1 MAISGP
7 PCLARS
13 AKSAECA
20 GMSDLVLHNY
30 YRSSTSYRVRIALE
44 MKGLTYQYV
53 PHHLRHGE
61 HLEPAYLAVN
71 PQGLVPALIL
81 GDGTLLTQSLAII
94 EFLDE
99 TRAEPPLLPQDALGR
114 ARVRMLA
121 QMIACDIHP
130 VNNLRV
136 LTSLRTL
143 FGAGDADVANWFRH
157 WVNEGFQP
165 LEKIL
170 ASSSE
175 TGTFCH
181 GDTPGLADICLVAQV
196 ASNARFGVDLTPY
209 PTITRVHAACMA
221 VPAFQKA
228 APENQ
233 IDAE

>member
-1 MAISGP
+1 
-7 PCLARS
+7 
-13 AKSAECA
+13 
-20 GMSDLVLHNY
+20 MSDIVLHNY

-44 MKGLTYQYV
+44 MKGLGYDYV

-71 PQGLVPALIL
+71 PQGLVPALIWS
-81 GDGTLLTQSLAII
+81 DGTLLTQSLAII

-99 TRAEPPLLPQDALGR
+99 TRPDPPLLPKDANGR

-143 FGAGDADVANWFRH
+143 FGAGDQDITICFRH

-165 LEKIL
+165 LEKVL
-170 ASSSE
+170 ASSAE
-175 TGTFCH
+175 TSKFCH

-196 ASNARFGVDLTPY
+196 TNNARFGVDMTPY
-209 PTITRVHAACMA
+209 PVIERIHAACMA
-221 VPAFQKA
+221 LPAFRKA

>member
-1 MAISGP
+1 
-7 PCLARS
+7 
-13 AKSAECA
+13 
-20 GMSDLVLHNY
+20 MSELVLHNY

-44 MKGLTYQYV
+44 MKGLSYDYV

-99 TRAEPPLLPQDALGR
+99 TSPEPPLLPKDPAGR

-143 FGAGDADVANWFRH
+143 FGAGDEDITNWFRH

-165 LEKIL
+165 LEKIM
-170 ASSSE
+170 ASAAE

-181 GDTPGLADICLVAQV
+181 GDAAGLADICLAAQI

-209 PTITRVHAACMA
+209 PTIARINAACIA
-221 VPAFQKA
+221 LPAFQKA
-228 APENQ
+228 APQNQ

>member
-1 MAISGP
+1 
-7 PCLARS
+7 
-13 AKSAECA
+13 
-20 GMSDLVLHNY
+20 MSDIVLHNY

-44 MKGLTYQYV
+44 MKGLNYEYV

-81 GDGTLLTQSLAII
+81 GDGKLLTQSLAII

-99 TRAEPPLLPQDALGR
+99 TNPEPPLLPKDALGR

-136 LTSLRTL
+136 LTSLRIL
-143 FGAGDADVANWFRH
+143 FGAGDQDVVNWFRH

-165 LEKIL
+165 IEKIL
-170 ASSSE
+170 ASSPE
-175 TGTFCH
+175 TGAFCH
-181 GDTPGLADICLVAQV
+181 GDTPSLADICLVAQI

-209 PTITRVHAACMA
+209 PTISRIHAACMSL
-221 VPAFQKA
+221 PAFQKA

>member
-1 MAISGP
+1 
-7 PCLARS
+7 
-13 AKSAECA
+13 
-20 GMSDLVLHNY
+20 MSDIVLHNY

-44 MKGLTYQYV
+44 MKGLSYDYV

-71 PQGLVPALIL
+71 PQGLVPALVL
-81 GDGTLLTQSLAII
+81 DDGTLLTQSLAII
-94 EFLDE
+94 EYFDE
-99 TRAEPPLLPQDALGR
+99 IHPAPPLLPKDPLGR

-143 FGAGDADVANWFRH
+143 FGAGDQDITNWFRH
-157 WVNEGFQP
+157 WVNEGFRP

-170 ASSSE
+170 ASSPE

-181 GDTPGLADICLVAQV
+181 GEMPGLADICLAAQIT
-196 ASNARFGVDLTPY
+196 SNARFGVDLTPY
-209 PTITRVHAACMA
+209 PTITRINAACMA
-221 VPAFQKA
+221 LPAFQKA
-228 APENQ
+228 APQNQ

>member
-1 MAISGP
+1 
-7 PCLARS
+7 
-13 AKSAECA
+13 
-20 GMSDLVLHNY
+20 MSDIVLHNY

-61 HLEPAYLAVN
+61 HLEPAYLSVN

-81 GDGTLLTQSLAII
+81 GDGTLLTQSLATI

-99 TRAEPPLLPQDALGR
+99 TRPEPPLLPQDALGR

-143 FGAGDADVANWFRH
+143 FGAGDEDVANWFRH

-221 VPAFQKA
+221 VPAFRKA

>member
-1 MAISGP
+1 
-7 PCLARS
+7 
-13 AKSAECA
+13 
-20 GMSDLVLHNY
+20 MSELVLHNY

-44 MKGLTYQYV
+44 MKGLSYDYV

-71 PQGLVPALIL
+71 PQGLVPALVL

-99 TRAEPPLLPQDALGR
+99 TSPEPPLLPKDPAGR

-143 FGAGDADVANWFRH
+143 FGAGDEDIANWFRH

-165 LEKIL
+165 LEKIM
-170 ASSSE
+170 ASAAE
-175 TGTFCH
+175 RGTFCH
-181 GDTPGLADICLVAQV
+181 GDAPGLADICLAAQI

-209 PTITRVHAACMA
+209 PTIARINAACMA
-221 VPAFQKA
+221 LPAFQKA
-228 APENQ
+228 APRNQ